1 MALTEKTT
9 PYEFLARLADGVL
22 TGAHVGFRTQ
32 ILRDGVV
39 ISDVAEPVQSV
50 AVGARAGFPL
60 ADVVGEVCAAALL
73 RVDELTAQ
81 LATATAELATV
92 RAELAAA
99 QAQLKAQLP
108 ADKE

>member
-1 MALTEKTT
+1 MPTEKTT
-9 PYEFLARLADGVL
+9 PYEFLARLTDGKL

-39 ISDVAEPVQSV
+39 VSDVAEPVQSV
-50 AVGARAGFPL
+50 AVGTKAGFPL

-81 LATATAELATV
+81 LATAN
-92 RAELAAA
+92 AELAAVKTELA
-99 QAQLKAQLP
+99 ELKKQ
-108 ADKE
+108 

>member
-9 PYEFLARLADGVL
+9 PYEFLARLTDGKL

-39 ISDVAEPVQSV
+39 VSDVAEPVQSV
-50 AVGARAGFPL
+50 AVGIKAGFPL

-73 RVDELTAQ
+73 KVDELTAQ
-81 LATATAELATV
+81 LAAANAELAAV
-92 RAELAAA
+92 RAELAAT
-99 QAQLKAQLP
+99 KEP
-108 ADKE
+108 A